1 MITTILAGLTVG
13 AVYAIVA
20 VGYNIV
26 FIASRVFNF
35 AQAQFVM
42 VGAFTA
48 FVFSTSLDVPLWV
61 TVLAASVIGAVIGG
75 LEEVLAIR
83 WLRGRGSHNELVT
96 TLGVATLLSGIALA
110 FWGSEPRQLSYFN
123 ENRAIDLLGGRVLI
137 TELFT
142 ILAAI
147 VLAVTVGIVTKRTML
162 GLASLATSE
171 DREAGALRGINAS
184 VMAVGAF
191 MIAGALMASMGPLVA
206 SKTFVVYNIGDLLAV
221 KSFVALAIGGFGSYR
236 GALIGA
242 FGVGLIEIF
251 AARYLGTAWENITVF
266 VLLLA
271 ILLFIPNGIFARRS
285 VRTV

>member
-1 MITTILAGLTVG
+1 MITTIWAGLTVG
-13 AVYAIVA
+13 AIYAIVA

-42 VGAFTA
+42 IGAFTA
-48 FVFSTSLDVPLWV
+48 FVFATGLGLPLWMAIV
-61 TVLAASVIGAVIGG
+61 ASAVIGAIIGA

-96 TLGVATLLSGIALA
+96 TLGVSTLLSGVAIAI
-110 FWGSEPRQLSYFN
+110 WGSEPRQLSYFADS
-123 ENRAIDLLGGRVLI
+123 RALDLLGGRVLV
-137 TELFT
+137 TELF
-142 ILAAI
+142 IIAAAI
-147 VLAVTVGIVTKRTML
+147 VLAVGVGLITKRTML

-171 DREAGALRGINAS
+171 DRQAGALRGINAG

-191 MIAGALMASMGPLVA
+191 VIAGALVAAMGPLIA
-206 SKTFVVYNIGDLLAV
+206 SKTFVVYNVGDLLAV
-221 KSFVALAIGGFGSYR
+221 KSFVALAVGGFGSYR
-236 GALIGA
+236 GALIGG

-266 VLLLA
+266 ILLLL
-271 ILLFIPNGIFARRS
+271 ILLFIPNGIFARR
-285 VRTV
+285 VGRTV